1 MPLLPKFM
9 LTCSLHHGMGRERTP
24 VILVA
29 DVGVDDAAALIW
41 LARDPTIDLLGVAAS
56 FGCHSDVEQ
65 TARNARRVLR
75 AVGKPCVPV
84 YAGSPYALGE
94 ASRPDGFTYVHGE
107 DGLGSVA
114 ETEEEARRPTC
125 TVNETLS
132 AAEFI
137 AQTARRRPGEVT
149 VIVTSP
155 LTNLALAYLL
165 EPRLPLLVK
174 RTLVMG
180 GAVRHPGNVSPLAEA
195 NFASDARAARL
206 VVDAFS
212 SVEGDRLVLA
222 PLDVTMAGAVEH
234 SAVLSKLDRAG
245 VAQRLLAS
253 AWRTYIGNYCTKIKE
268 CGPTAVLHDVHT
280 VAYLRAPDLYATEL
294 LALEVSVGG
303 AANGHSLHDRRT
315 LASSDSDID
324 DRTGAVGE
332 RKKLLTVLVGVD
344 ATAFEAAFLAA
355 VAPDAIAPDANV
367 PPPVTPVA
375 KGTSRLRT
383 YAVDQHS

>member
-9 LTCSLHHGMGRERTP
+9 LTCSIMAWAERTP

-56 FGCHSDVEQ
+56 FGCHGDVEQ
-65 TARNARRVLR
+65 TATNARRVLR
-75 AVGKPCVPV
+75 AVGTCVPV
-84 YAGSPYALGE
+84 YVGSPYALGE
-94 ASRPDGFTYVHGE
+94 ARRPDGFTYVHGE

-114 ETEEEARRPTC
+114 GTEEEARRPPC
-125 TVNETLS
+125 TLNETLS

-137 AQTARRRPGEVT
+137 VQTARQRPGEVT

-155 LTNLALAYLL
+155 LTNLALAHLL
-165 EPRLPLLVK
+165 EPLLPLLVK

-222 PLDVTMAGAVEH
+222 PLDVTMTGAVEH

-245 VAQRLLAS
+245 VARRLLAG
-253 AWRTYIGNYCTKIKE
+253 AWRTYIGNYCTILKE
-268 CGPTAVLHDVHT
+268 CGPTAVLHDAHT
-280 VAYLRAPDLYATEL
+280 VAYLRAPEMYEIEL

-303 AANGHSLHDRRT
+303 SANGHSLLDRRT
-315 LASSDSDID
+315 HSKGDSAVD
-324 DRTGAVGE
+324 DRTGAVGA

-355 VAPDAIAPDANV
+355 VAPDRDASRPAV
-367 PPPVTPVA
+367 
-375 KGTSRLRT
+375 KGTNRLRT
-383 YAVDQHS
+383 YAVDQQS